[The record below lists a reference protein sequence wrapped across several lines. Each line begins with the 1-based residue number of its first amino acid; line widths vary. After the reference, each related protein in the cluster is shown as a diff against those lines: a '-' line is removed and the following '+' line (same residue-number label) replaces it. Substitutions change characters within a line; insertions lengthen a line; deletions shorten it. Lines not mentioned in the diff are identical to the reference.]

1 MVKGTCYR
9 PSVGLAEE
17 ETAMGG
23 VGDAGVAGVSGSG
36 EGGEVPIP
44 AA

>member
-17 ETAMGG
+17 EAAMGD

>member
-17 ETAMGG
+17 EAAMNG
-23 VGDAGVAGVSGSG
+23 VGDAGVARVSGSG
-36 EGGEVPIP
+36 EGAEVLVPV
-44 AA
+44 A